1 MNKTILSLLF
11 ILASTSLTAGQDP
24 ASITFRSDVKDLIV
38 KPERIVERLEPEDSV
53 SITLE
58 GTMFNPPKNLTPT
71 EKAKS
76 SRKTV
81 VSTISADFSAWKS
94 NDEEWI
100 KSNFD
105 PKEHADLT
113 DFLSDKEMREWND
126 KQFQAMHDMQIHG
139 IVKFEDYRL
148 IMVRYN
154 RDPKHG
160 VVLTVKKTTDGWVRT
175 NALAN
180 TELYILIASAF
191 LNGEVTPE
199 ALMQNSKNK

>member
-1 MNKTILSLLF
+1 MQKTIASL
-11 ILASTSLTAGQDP
+11 ILILVSSISLAGQDS
-24 ASITFRSDVKDLIV
+24 SITFRSEVKDLIV

-53 SITLE
+53 AITLE
-58 GTMFNPPKNLTPT
+58 GTMFSPPKNLTPVT
-71 EKAKS
+71 RAKS
-76 SRKTV
+76 DRKTV
-81 VSTISADFSAWKS
+81 VSTLNADFSAWKS

-105 PKEHADLT
+105 PSEHADLAE
-113 DFLSDKEMREWND
+113 FLSDKKLRDWND
-126 KQFQAMHDMQIHG
+126 KQFQKMHDMQIHG

-154 RDPKHG
+154 RDPQHG
-160 VVLTVKKTTDGWVRT
+160 VVLTVKKTSDGWVRT

-199 ALMQNSKNK
+199 EVMLNSKNK